1 MRLIPER
8 MRFSEELVLRHT
20 SVILGLQTILF
31 VTLMAKFKEKVMQCT
46 LSKWIKALVLVFFSP
61 HIQMWVFFSKVGNVS
76 FWALHRLCI
85 SAHWYQ
91 SILPQSKGN
100 LLLID
105 NRRKRWALC
114 QAEHRPS
121 LQSHKM
127 KHWLVMLHYSALSKG
142 NCFISANCQN
152 HGH

>member
-8 MRFSEELVLRHT
+8 MRFSEELVLHHT

-31 VTLMAKFKEKVMQCT
+31 VGLMAKFKEQVMHYT
-46 LSKWIKALVLVFFSP
+46 LSKWMKALVLVFFAP
-61 HIQMWVFFSKVGNVS
+61 PFKCVVFSKVGNVS
-76 FWALHRLCI
+76 SWALPRLCI
-85 SAHWYQ
+85 TAHWYQ

-105 NRRKRWALC
+105 NRRKRWALR
-114 QAEHRPS
+114 QAEHRPP

-142 NCFISANCQN
+142 NCFISANCQD